1 MTKHM
6 RYTHAFFDLDGTLTD
21 SAQGIVHS
29 VQYALRGMGI
39 DPPPDEALTGF
50 IGPPLL
56 WGFSHYFGM
65 TEEESQRAV
74 ALYREYYTAGGM
86 LENRVYEGLPE
97 LLEALTDMGVSC
109 VLATSKPHVYASAI
123 LRHFCLDRYFSF
135 VSGPELD
142 GTRNEKSEVIAY
154 AVEQLKLPDTKCIL
168 MIGDRCHDVL
178 GAKEHGIDC
187 AGVLWGFGTEAE
199 LRDAGARYICD
210 TVDALK
216 ELFAVSLPNF
226 SKNT

>member
-97 LLEALTDMGVSC
+97 LLEALTDVGVTC

-123 LRHFCLDRYFSF
+123 LRHFGLDRYFSF

-142 GTRNEKSEVIAY
+142 GTRDPKHEVIAY
-154 AVEQLKLPDTKCIL
+154 AMEHLHLTDPSKIL
-168 MIGDRCHDVL
+168 MIGDRDNDAI
-178 GAKEHGIDC
+178 GASYHGMDC
-187 AGVLWGFGTEAE
+187 VGALWGFGTQKE
-199 LRDAGARYICD
+199 LLDAGAIAVYD
-210 TVDALK
+210 SPSALHK
-216 ELFAVSLPNF
+216 ALLGD
-226 SKNT
+226 